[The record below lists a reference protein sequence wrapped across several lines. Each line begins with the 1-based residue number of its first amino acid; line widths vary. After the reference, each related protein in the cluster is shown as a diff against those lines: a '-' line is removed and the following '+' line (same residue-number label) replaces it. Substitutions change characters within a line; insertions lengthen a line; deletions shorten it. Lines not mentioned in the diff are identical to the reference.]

1 MVKQAY
7 IELTIFQKTLIC
19 RFLVVLVVHVST
31 WEEDLHQEQVV
42 VLTVEWMVT
51 GQGTARLVTGRTNA
65 TAVVNRAI

>member
-1 MVKQAY
+1 MAGKSMEAVLLLNLLK
-7 IELTIFQKTLIC
+7 E
-19 RFLVVLVVHVST
+19 FLVVLVVHVST